1 MTLSSAYRG
10 TMTVT
15 LAGQLLTLALRQV
28 TNPVKVSLIRRQ
40 LGLNEGDAI
49 LEARLVTPRR
59 KPDAVK
65 AGMKVNAFQW
75 AGRSGQLR
83 LEPYQDAIPGE
94 WRDRYGDRLIF
105 SWTSDEV

>member
-1 MTLSSAYRG
+1 MTLSSTYRG
-10 TMTVT
+10 TLTV
-15 LAGQLLTLALRQV
+15 AIGGESLTLAMRQV
-28 TNPVKVSLIRRQ
+28 TNPVKISLIRRQ

-59 KPDAVK
+59 LPAAVK
-65 AGMKVNAFQW
+65 AGMKVNAFTW
-75 AGRSGQLR
+75 AGRTGQLR

>member
-1 MTLSSAYRG
+1 MTLSSTYRG
-10 TMTVT
+10 TLTV
-15 LAGQLLTLALRQV
+15 AIGGESLTLAMRQV
-28 TNPVKVSLIRRQ
+28 TNPVKISLIRRQ

-65 AGMKVNAFQW
+65 AGMKTPLAW
-75 AGRSGQLR
+75 AGRNGIAR
-83 LEPYQDAIPGE
+83 LEPYQSSIPGE